1 MRSRGNERCRAA
13 SRRELRPHRG
23 QRSGEAA
30 SVGGPYKRRRRA
42 PRRELRALGGQRS
55 GGRPVSGVTS
65 QYPALLETL
74 APAVD
79 RRMETLAPIER
90 AVIVIGA
97 WELSHRLDIPY
108 RVVIDEAVEIAKSY
122 GGTDGHKFVNGVLDK
137 LAPRLRAG
145 ETRASGNP

>member
-1 MRSRGNERCRAA
+1 MSAVT
-13 SRRELRPHRG
+13 P
-23 QRSGEAA
+23 
-30 SVGGPYKRRRRA
+30 RRRA
-42 PRRELRALGGQRS
+42 RELVLQGLYERQVS
-55 GGRPVSGVTS
+55 GGSDDAIATSLAESPGHARADAAYFLELWRGVTS

-145 ETRASGNP
+145 ETRASGNL